1 VFAARWHH
9 DRHHDRTTTVPVDPR
24 RSSMMSRR
32 RIVCPTAAL
41 LGAACLALSCRAPSA
56 GRSSADPL
64 VLVTP
69 ETGPSA
75 LQARLADTRPM
86 AASAGEPK
94 LDAAIDAFHART
106 KARRG
111 YLAVDKPLYRAG
123 ETIWF
128 RAFDLAS
135 ADLSAGDRDTA
146 MIRLIT
152 PRGSALFEKKVLVE
166 AGGAAGEFDLPDGI
180 AGGEYVL
187 RAEAARGTII
197 ERKLI
202 VSSYEAPRIKKKLEL
217 VRKAYGPGDTVAAT
231 VALHRGTGEPLAGKA
246 IVGLVE
252 LDGAEL
258 ARVPVVTDAGGNA
271 LVKATLP
278 AEIRRG
284 DGLLTVLVE
293 DGGVTESV
301 QKRIPIV
308 LAQLALALYPE
319 GGDLIEGLPGR
330 VYFAARSSLDKPADV
345 EGRVVDDRG
354 GVVALL
360 RSHHDGMGRFELE
373 PRAGRTYHVE
383 ITRPAGIA
391 QRYELPR
398 AKPGGCAMQAVD
410 DFASAR
416 PELRIA
422 LWCTRAQEVAVSA
435 VLRERRVA
443 TAKAA
448 VPRGEPAVIAL
459 PMPPG
464 AQGAVR
470 VTAFDRGL
478 APLAERLVYRN
489 RGKDLRI
496 SIRPSRAAYHPR
508 DPVTLAIET
517 RGPDGAPVAADL
529 ALSVVDDTVLAF
541 ADDKQATLLAR
552 MYLEAELPGQ
562 KIEEPV
568 FYFSDDPKAPA
579 ALDLVLGTHGW
590 RRFEWKPVLE
600 APPPPPIDDPWA
612 FTGVEP
618 GAAPRAKRK
627 QGRRVAAAAEVEAAA
642 LPPQDA
648 PEERVVAR
656 QQADAKPAAPRRPA
670 PGKVPAARPAE
681 PVVDANREVAGAP
694 VPEAAAAMAPP
705 PMPAPRVMRRAE
717 RRNAG
722 EDDAMA
728 DMAADEEEMAGE
740 IVEIRAARGARGGF
754 GVGGEVAPRGRRI
767 RGARA
772 RDANLDEAWKPDP
785 FADVVPERV
794 FPAPSYTARHDGPR
808 TDFRD
813 TLLWAPRLRTDAA
826 GTAQV
831 RFYLSDAVSSF
842 KVTAEG
848 TGGGQLG
855 RGEAQLSSKKPVALV
870 VKLPLEVSAGDR
882 IRLPVTVA
890 NETMLPYDA
899 RLSATFGKA
908 FAIAGGAA
916 QGQGG
921 KLALGPGERRT
932 LFYDLTV
939 VGDGARPDDGKI
951 ALAVDASGLRD
962 EVERTVAVAPIG
974 FPQEVSLAG
983 TLRGTARHEVHV
995 SDVLPGTMRGSV
1007 TLYPSP
1013 LATMMKGTEA
1023 MIAEPSG
1030 CFEQASSTTYPN
1042 IMILGYLE
1050 EHGAA
1055 APEIVAK
1062 THKVL
1067 DKGYKLLTG
1076 YETAERGYEWFGGSP
1091 GHEALTAYGLL
1102 EFRDMAKVFG
1112 GVDSAMVDRT
1122 RAWLRGRRDGKGG
1135 YLTNAK
1141 ALDSF
1146 GRASPEVTDG
1156 YISYALAQ
1164 AGERDLGPEIGRQRG
1179 VAAST
1184 KDPYLMALAT
1194 QVLLDTKQPDAAAA
1208 VRRLAAMQAADGSF
1222 AGADHSITRSGG
1234 DSLVV
1239 ETTALAALAL
1249 MAGGPEH
1256 TAAVRKAIEWMNG
1269 ARSGGGRFGSTQATV
1284 LSLKAMAAYARAS
1297 RRTEAAGAVSLAVN
1311 GKVVQRVR
1319 YEKGHQ
1325 GAIELPIAEHL
1336 RPGKNVI
1343 ELTVDSEAALPYS
1356 GGVEWG
1362 SKVPAAH
1369 PATKVRLAAALA
1381 RREVALGEGV
1391 RMNVRVENATA
1402 GGVPMTL
1409 ARVGLPG
1416 GLTFQT
1422 WQLQELRDRKLIDFY
1437 ETRAREVILYFR
1449 ALPPGAV
1456 REIPLELMATVPG
1469 TFTAP
1474 ASRAYLYYTDEHK
1487 HWIAP
1492 ATVTVTP

>member
-1 VFAARWHH
+1 
-9 DRHHDRTTTVPVDPR
+9 
-24 RSSMMSRR
+24 MMSAR

-56 GRSSADPL
+56 GRSSADPV

-75 LQARLADTRPM
+75 LQARLADTRPT
-86 AASAGEPK
+86 ATSAGEPK

-111 YLAVDKPLYRAG
+111 YIAIDKPLYRAG

-135 ADLSAGDRDTA
+135 ADLSAGERDTA
-146 MIRLIT
+146 MVRLIT
-152 PRGSALFEKKVLVE
+152 PRGSALLEKKVLVD

-180 AGGEYVL
+180 PGGEYVL
-187 RAEAARGTII
+187 RAEAARGTTI

-202 VSSYEAPRIKKKLEL
+202 VSSYESPRIKKKLEL

-231 VALHRGTGEPLAGKA
+231 VALHRATGEPLAGKA

-258 ARVPVVTDAGGNA
+258 VRVPVVTDAGGGA
-271 LVKATLP
+271 LVRATLP
-278 AEIRRG
+278 KEIRRG

-398 AKPGGCAMQAVD
+398 AKQGGCAMQAVD
-410 DFASAR
+410 DFASVR

-448 VPRGEPAVIAL
+448 VPRGGPAVIAL

-496 SIRPSRAAYHPR
+496 SIKPDRAAYHPR

-517 RGPDGAPVAADL
+517 HGPDGAPVAADL

-562 KIEEPV
+562 KIEEPA
-568 FYFSDDPKAPA
+568 FYFSADPKAPA
-579 ALDLVLGTHGW
+579 AIDLVLGTHGW

-600 APPPPPIDDPWA
+600 APPPPPIDDPWT

-618 GAAPRAKRK
+618 GAAPRVKLK
-627 QGRRVAAAAEVEAAA
+627 KGRRVAGVTPAEAEPEA

-648 PEERVVAR
+648 PEKLVVAK
-656 QQADAKPAAPRRPA
+656 QPEAK
-670 PGKVPAARPAE
+670 PAARPAV
-681 PVVDANREVAGAP
+681 PPAQPIVDANNKVAGVE
-694 VPEAAAAMAPP
+694 VPEGVAAMAPP
-705 PMPAPRVMRRAE
+705 PMPAPRAMRRLE
-717 RRNAG
+717 RGNAD
-722 EDDAMA
+722 EDDARA
-728 DMAADEEEMAGE
+728 DMALDEEEMGGE
-740 IVEIRAARGARGGF
+740 AIVVLDRRAPRGGF
-754 GVGGEVAPRGRRI
+754 AVGGEVAQRGRRI
-767 RGARA
+767 RDARA
-772 RDANLDEAWKPDP
+772 RDPHGDDEWKPDP

-813 TLLWAPRLRTDAA
+813 TLLWAPRLRTDAT

-831 RFYLSDAVSSF
+831 RFYLSDAVTSF

-848 TGGGQLG
+848 AGGGALG

-890 NETMLPYDA
+890 NETMLPYTA
-899 RLSATFGKA
+899 QLSATFGKA
-908 FAIAGGAA
+908 FAVAGGTA
-916 QGQGG
+916 QAQAQVQAPAPGQGGG

-962 EVERTVAVAPIG
+962 EVERTVAVAPVG

-983 TLRGTARHEVHV
+983 TVKGTARHEVHV

-1007 TLYPSP
+1007 TFYPSP
-1013 LATMMKGTEA
+1013 LATMVKGTEA

-1076 YETAERGYEWFGGSP
+1076 YETKERGYEWFGSSP

-1112 GVDSAMVDRT
+1112 GVDRGMMDRT
-1122 RAWLRGRRDGKGG
+1122 RAWLRSRRDGKGG
-1135 YLTNAK
+1135 YHTNAK

-1156 YISYALAQ
+1156 YIAYALAQ
-1164 AGERDLGPEIGRQRG
+1164 AGERDLGPEIAKQRA
-1179 VAAST
+1179 VATST
-1184 KDPYLMALAT
+1184 KDPYLLALAT
-1194 QVLLDTKQPDAAAA
+1194 GVLLDTKQPDAAGA
-1208 VRRLAAMQAADGSF
+1208 VRRLAAMQAADGAF
-1222 AGADHSITRSGG
+1222 PGADHSITRSGG

-1249 MAGGPEH
+1249 MAGGSEH
-1256 TAAVRKAIEWMNG
+1256 AAAVRKAIEWMNG
-1269 ARSGGGRFGSTQATV
+1269 ERSGGGRFGSTQATV
-1284 LSLKAMAAYARAS
+1284 LSLKAMAAYARES
-1297 RRTEAAGAVSLAVN
+1297 RRTEAAGAVSIAVN

-1343 ELTVDSEAALPYS
+1343 ELTVDSAAALPYS
-1356 GGVEWG
+1356 GGVQWG

-1381 RREVALGEGV
+1381 RTQVALGEGV

-1449 ALPPGAV
+1449 ALPPSAV

>member
-1 VFAARWHH
+1 MF
-9 DRHHDRTTTVPVDPR
+9 VP
-24 RSSMMSRR
+24 
-32 RIVCPTAAL
+32 RIVCPTVAL
-41 LGAACLALSCRAPSA
+41 AGAACLALSCRAPHTGPA
-56 GRSSADPL
+56 HDDPV

-75 LQARLADTRPM
+75 LQARLAGTPPAR
-86 AASAGEPK
+86 ATAGEPK

-106 KARRG
+106 QARRG

-128 RAFDLAS
+128 RAFELAS
-135 ADLSAGDRDTA
+135 ADLSGGQPDTA
-146 MIRLIT
+146 MVRLIT
-152 PRGSALFEKKVLVE
+152 PRGSALAEKKVMISE
-166 AGGAAGEFDLPDGI
+166 GGAAGELDLPDGI

-187 RAEAARGTII
+187 RAEAARGTVI

-202 VSSYEAPRIKKKLEL
+202 VSSYESPRIKKKLEL

-231 VALHRGTGEPLAGKA
+231 VALHRATGEPLANKA

-258 ARVPVVTDAGGNA
+258 ARVPVTTDAGGNA
-271 LVKATLP
+271 IVRAALP
-278 AEIRRG
+278 AQIRRG

-308 LAQLALALYPE
+308 LSQLQLALYPE
-319 GGDLIEGLPGR
+319 GGELIEGLPGR
-330 VYFAARSSLDKPADV
+330 VYFAARSSLDKPADI

-354 GVVALL
+354 EVVGML
-360 RSHHDGMGRFELE
+360 RSYHDGLGRFELA
-373 PRAGRTYHVE
+373 PAAGRTYRVE

-398 AKPGGCAMQAVD
+398 ARRGGCAMQALD

-416 PELRIA
+416 ADLRVA
-422 LWCTRAQEVAVSA
+422 LWCTSAQEVAVSA

-443 TAKAA
+443 TARAA
-448 VPRGEPAVIAL
+448 VRRGEPAVISL

-470 VTAFDRGL
+470 VTAFDGKL

-489 RGKDLRI
+489 RGKDLQI
-496 SIRPSRAAYHPR
+496 TIKPDRASYHPR
-508 DPVTLAIET
+508 DRVALAIET

-541 ADDKQATLLAR
+541 ADDKQATMLAR
-552 MYLEAELPGQ
+552 LYLEAEMPGQ
-562 KIEEPV
+562 KIEEPN
-568 FYFSDDPKAPA
+568 FYFSADPKAPA

-590 RRFEWKPVLE
+590 RRFEWKQVLE
-600 APPPPPIDDPWA
+600 APPSPPIDDPWA

-618 GAAPRAKRK
+618 GKKPGRAKGKLKAAVAQREGEAPLPPRDAEDKLEVAKAVAPKPPAQDPAAKRK
-627 QGRRVAAAAEVEAAA
+627 DANLRVAEH
-642 LPPQDA
+642 
-648 PEERVVAR
+648 
-656 QQADAKPAAPRRPA
+656 RP
-670 PGKVPAARPAE
+670 VPAA
-681 PVVDANREVAGAP
+681 VVDAKEAPMEVP
-694 VPEAAAAMAPP
+694 PPAPP
-705 PMPAPRVMRRAE
+705 PARRAAFGDDDGDL
-717 RRNAG
+717 AG
-722 EDDAMA
+722 AAEAM
-728 DMAADEEEMAGE
+728 DEEEIME
-740 IVEIRAARGARGGF
+740 DVVVRHRRAPRGGF
-754 GVGGEVAPRGRRI
+754 VVGGEARQRGRRI
-767 RGARA
+767 RDGR
-772 RDANLDEAWKPDP
+772 RGGEDANWQPDP
-785 FADVVPERV
+785 FADVVPARV
-794 FPAPSYTARHDGPR
+794 FPVPAYTARHDGPR
-808 TDFRD
+808 TDFRE
-813 TLLWAPRLRTDAA
+813 TLFWAPRVITDRS
-826 GTAQV
+826 GTASVQL
-831 RFYLSDAVSSF
+831 YLSDAVTSF

-848 TGGGQLG
+848 IGGGRAG

-890 NETMLPYDA
+890 NETPLPYTA

-908 FAIAGGAA
+908 FAVGRDAPAA
-916 QGQGG
+916 P
-921 KLALGPGERRT
+921 KLELAPNERRT
-932 LFYDLTV
+932 VFYDLAV
-939 VGDGARPDDGKI
+939 VGDGALADDGKI
-951 ALAVDASGLRD
+951 ALAVEASGLRD
-962 EVERTVAVAPIG
+962 EVERTVAVAPVG
-974 FPQEVSLAG
+974 FPQQVSLAG
-983 TLRGTARHEVHV
+983 SLKGTVRHELHLG
-995 SDVLPGTMRGSV
+995 DVIPGTMRGGV
-1007 TLYPSP
+1007 AFYPSP

-1055 APEIVAK
+1055 APELVAR

-1076 YETAERGYEWFGGSP
+1076 YETKERGYEWFGSSP

-1112 GVDSAMVDRT
+1112 GVDGSMVDRT

-1135 YLTNAK
+1135 YRTSDK
-1141 ALDSF
+1141 ALDTF
-1146 GRASPEVTDG
+1146 GRASQEVTDG
-1156 YISYALAQ
+1156 YIAYALAQ
-1164 AGERDLGPEIGRQRG
+1164 AGEQDLGPEIAKQRG

-1184 KDPYLMALAT
+1184 KDPYLMALAA
-1194 QVLLDTKQPDAAAA
+1194 QVLVDTRQPEAAQAA
-1208 VRRLAAMQAADGSF
+1208 RRLAAMQAADGSF
-1222 AGADHSITRSGG
+1222 PGADHSITRSGG
-1234 DSLVV
+1234 DSLIV
-1239 ETTALAALAL
+1239 ETTSLASLVL
-1249 MAGGPEH
+1249 MAAGPEH
-1256 TAAVRKAIEWMNG
+1256 AAPVRKAIEWLHG
-1269 ARSGGGRFGSTQATV
+1269 RREGGGRFGSTQATV
-1284 LSLKAMAAYARAS
+1284 LSLKAMAAYARES
-1297 RRTEAAGAVSLAVN
+1297 RRTEAGGKITLAVN
-1311 GKVVQRVR
+1311 GAVVSRQA
-1319 YEKGHQ
+1319 YDKGHR

-1336 RPGKNVI
+1336 RPGKNVVEI
-1343 ELTVDSEAALPYS
+1343 TVDSETALPYS
-1356 GGVEWG
+1356 GGVSWG
-1362 SKVPAAH
+1362 SKIPAAH
-1369 PATKVRLAAALA
+1369 PATKVRLETALA
-1381 RREVALGEGV
+1381 RSQVKLGEGV
-1391 RMNVRVENATA
+1391 RMNVRVANATA

-1409 ARVGLPG
+1409 ARIGLPG

-1449 ALPPGAV
+1449 ALPPNAV

-1487 HWIAP
+1487 HWVAP
-1492 ATVTVTP
+1492 STVTVAP